1 MGVPPTRI
9 LETTRLAVRG
19 SGKATCFDSS
29 RKKRRIQMSSTTVKD
44 VMTPGPTA
52 VASDAMVIEAA
63 RRMLSEDVGSLPVV
77 EGNALVGMVTDR
89 DLVLNVVAKDL
100 DPNKVSVSD
109 VCSEN
114 PVTAQPDEPL
124 DDALQRMASEQLR
137 RLPVVTDGRLVGIL
151 AQADIARA
159 VRPESTGRMV
169 EEISA

>member
-1 MGVPPTRI
+1 MP
-9 LETTRLAVRG
+9 
-19 SGKATCFDSS
+19 
-29 RKKRRIQMSSTTVKD
+29 STTVKD

-77 EGNALVGMVTDR
+77 EGDALVGMVTDR

-100 DPNKVSVSD
+100 DPHKVSVLD

-114 PVTAQPDEPL
+114 PVTARPDELL

-159 VRPESTGRMV
+159 VRPESTGRLV